1 MDETQI
7 LRGHDEGQTHGRGG
21 VVRPSVIQ
29 EEESGGHD
37 EHHHDKKSVLKKVKE
52 KAKKI
57 KDTLK
62 HHGHAHDHDGDESL
76 EDDDEMEVD
85 PDVHGGHIGGD
96 SAIGGTA
103 IRHKTLDDFGHVEK
117 PIVKPTSPR
126 KDHHGLGLKDEGI
139 IKPGE
144 ELESKHTRGITRV
157 PLHKHNQPSVPEPTN
172 QSSAHRNP
180 GDLLQQQPE
189 VSKIGAPVGLEE
201 DPQAPSNHPRAPSN
215 YQSKTIDPTGAG
227 GVEAGISPLIQSFEN
242 MEVGKPE
249 SRTTTGSHD
258 QFAPDQSAAVDSMS
272 SKDTESIPKRFDPS
286 KPEDLPVDPVNGR
299 PSAPQGGSYAGRS
312 AEYAKSAAIAVAEK
326 LAPVYER
333 VAGAGSAVMEKL
345 PLPGGS
351 GQRVKETSRDEYD
364 QQGGGKSVTSTV
376 KEKLAP
382 VYDKVTA
389 AGSTLMSKVQGPG
402 IGQAIVKEGNEENVK
417 SDKGVSMKEYLAEKL
432 KPGEEDKALSD
443 MISGTL
449 SRQKA
454 EKTGET
460 GKDIRPMGRVT
471 ESKKVAERL
480 GPLDDTPK
488 EGSEEKGMVD
498 MLKGAV
504 NSWLGRDDEL
514 RAATHHTDE
523 KTVGVSRAEE
533 VHDENAVGE
542 RRRLQESG
550 Q

>member
-1 MDETQI
+1 MDEKQI
-7 LRGHDEGQTHGRGG
+7 LQGHDDGQTHTRGG
-21 VVRPSVIQ
+21 LLRSSVVQ

-37 EHHHDKKSVLKKVKE
+37 EHHHDKKSVMQKVKE

-85 PDVHGGHIGGD
+85 PDVHGGHIGG
-96 SAIGGTA
+96 TA
-103 IRHKTLDDFGHVEK
+103 IRHKTLDDFGDVEK
-117 PIVKPTSPR
+117 PIVKPNSPR

-139 IKPGE
+139 IKPDE

-157 PLHKHNQPSVPEPTN
+157 PLHKYHQPFVSEANN
-172 QSSAHRNP
+172 QSSAHGNP
-180 GDLLQQQPE
+180 GDLLQPE
-189 VSKIGAPVGLEE
+189 VTKIGAPIGLEE
-201 DPQAPSNHPRAPSN
+201 DRQAPSDHHLLPSN
-215 YQSKTIDPTGAG
+215 YQSKIVDPTGAG
-227 GVEAGISPLIQSFEN
+227 GEQARISPLIQSFEK

-249 SRTTTGSHD
+249 SRTATGSHD
-258 QFAPDQSAAVDSMS
+258 QFAPDQPVAVDLVS

-286 KPEDLPVDPVNGR
+286 KPEDLPVDPVDGR
-299 PSAPQGGSYAGRS
+299 PSAPQGGSYAGKS

-326 LAPVYER
+326 LAPVYGK

-351 GQRVKETSRDEYD
+351 GQRVKETSRDEHD
-364 QQGGGKSVTSTV
+364 KQGGGKSVTSTV

-382 VYDKVTA
+382 VYDRVTA

-402 IGQAIVKEGNEENVK
+402 TGQAIVKEGNEENVR
-417 SDKGVSMKEYLAEKL
+417 SDKGVSMKEYFAEKL

-449 SRQKA
+449 SRQRA
-454 EKTGET
+454 EKTGES
-460 GKDIRPMGRVT
+460 GKDLRPMGRVT
-471 ESKKVAERL
+471 ESEKVAKRL
-480 GPLDDTPK
+480 GPIDDTPK

-514 RAATHHTDE
+514 KAATHHTDE
-523 KTVGVSRAEE
+523 KGVGVSRAEE
-533 VHDENAVGE
+533 VHDENAMGE